1 MRKAVATIPGAQVSF
16 GQPISHRIDHMISG
30 SKSNLAVKIFGP
42 DLSVLRGLAA
52 SAQRILADVPGIVDL
67 GNQEQAGVPQL
78 LIEFDRPAMARHG
91 VTAASLARTIEA
103 LFQGSEVAQVVEQGI
118 VSRVVMRYPESLRS
132 DRDRLADLPVTA
144 PGGRVLALSEV
155 ARVRFDLGPGLI
167 RREDVQRV
175 AMLTANVA
183 GADLSG
189 TVAEASRR
197 LDAGL
202 PLPTGYRI
210 EYGGQ
215 FEEAA
220 SSVRN
225 LALVSVFILLAM
237 YGLLF
242 VAFRSHRHAII
253 VLVNLPLAVIGG
265 VFATWIGGGGLSI
278 ASLVGFITLF
288 GIATRNGVLLVSH
301 YQHLIH
307 VEGLTLVE
315 AVRRGSV
322 ERLAPVLMTALAAGL
337 ALVPLVLAGGKPGNE
352 IQSPMGQVILGGLVT
367 STFLNMVLVP
377 ILFLR
382 FGGNAPQSARAEPGE
397 RPH

>member
-1 MRKAVATIPGAQVSF
+1 
-16 GQPISHRIDHMISG
+16 MISG

-52 SAQRILADVPGIVDL
+52 SAQKVLTEVPGIVDL
-67 GNQEQAGVPQL
+67 GNQEQASVPQL

-91 VTAASLARTIEA
+91 VTAASLARTVEA
-103 LFQGSEVAQVVEQGI
+103 LFQGSEVGQIAEGGV
-118 VSRVVMRYPESLRS
+118 VSRVVVRYPEDLR
-132 DRDRLADLPVTA
+132 RDRSQIESLPVTA
-144 PGGRVLALSEV
+144 PNGRVLPLAEV
-155 ARVRFDLGPGLI
+155 ARIRFDLGPSLI
-167 RREDVQRV
+167 RRENVQRM

-183 GADLSG
+183 GADLAG
-189 TVAEASRR
+189 TVEEAARR
-197 LDAGL
+197 LDAQVA
-202 PLPTGYRI
+202 LPTGYRI
-210 EYGGQ
+210 VYGGQ

-225 LALVSVFILLAM
+225 LALVSGLILVAM

-242 VAFRSHRHAII
+242 VAFRRQRHATI

-265 VFATWIGGGGLSI
+265 IFAILLGGSGLSI
-278 ASLVGFITLF
+278 AAMVGFITLF

-301 YQHLIH
+301 YQHLMRE
-307 VEGLTLVE
+307 EGLSIEE
-315 AVRRGSV
+315 AVRRGSQ

-337 ALVPLVLAGGKPGNE
+337 ALIPLVIAGGKPGNE

-377 ILFLR
+377 VLFLR
-382 FGGNAPQSARAEPGE
+382 YGERRYRPGE
-397 RPH
+397 PDPA